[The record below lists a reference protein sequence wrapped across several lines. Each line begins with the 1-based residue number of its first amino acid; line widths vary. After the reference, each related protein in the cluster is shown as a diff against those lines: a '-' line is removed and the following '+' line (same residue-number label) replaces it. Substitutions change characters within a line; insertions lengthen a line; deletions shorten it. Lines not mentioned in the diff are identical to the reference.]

1 MNRHRL
7 VKGRLPPAA
16 IIFDI
21 VNHLAL
27 LLLAILC
34 VMPLVHILAVSLSDR
49 SAVAAGFVGLWPIGF
64 TTVAYRA
71 VLGDRV
77 LYDAFVISVKRTLLG
92 TTLNMVLTVLTAY
105 PLSKTAQEFKG
116 RQLFMWMVLFAM
128 LFSGGLIPWFLVI
141 RRLGLLNTVWALVL
155 PNALPIWNVILLMNF
170 FREVPKEL
178 DEAAMIDGASHWR
191 RLEAVYLPFSSA
203 ALATLM
209 LFAAVNHWNAWFD
222 GMVLMWDASKYPLQY
237 YVKASH
243 MQGGRAQN
251 AARIVVAALPIL
263 VIYPLLQRYFVAG
276 IRLGAIKG

>member
-1 MNRHRL
+1 MSRHRL
-7 VKGRLPPAA
+7 VKGRLPAS

-49 SAVAAGFVGLWPIGF
+49 SAVAAGFVGLWPIRF

-92 TTLNMVLTVLTAY
+92 VALDMALTILTAY
-105 PLSKTAQEFKG
+105 PLSKTTGEFRG
-116 RQLFMWMVLFAM
+116 RDLFMWIVLFAM
-128 LFSGGLIPWFLVI
+128 LFGGGLIPWFLVI

-155 PNALPIWNVILLMNF
+155 PNALPLWNVILLMNF

-203 ALATLM
+203 ALATLT

-222 GMVLMWDASKYPLQY
+222 GMVLMWDVGKYPLQTF
-237 YVKASH
+237 VRAAR

-251 AARIVVAALPIL
+251 AARIMIATLPIL
-263 VIYPLLQRYFVAG
+263 IVYPFVQRWFVTG

>member
-1 MNRHRL
+1 MSRHRL
-7 VKGRLPPAA
+7 VKGRLPAS

-49 SAVAAGFVGLWPIGF
+49 SAVAAGFVGLWPIRF

-92 TTLNMVLTVLTAY
+92 VALDMALTILTAY
-105 PLSKTAQEFKG
+105 PLSKTAGEFRG
-116 RQLFMWMVLFAM
+116 RDLFMWIVLFAM
-128 LFSGGLIPWFLVI
+128 LFGGGLIPWFLVI
-141 RRLGLLNTVWALVL
+141 RGLGLLNTVWALVL
-155 PNALPIWNVILLMNF
+155 PNALPLWNVILLMNF

-203 ALATLM
+203 ALATLT

-222 GMVLMWDASKYPLQY
+222 GMVLMWDAGKYPLQTF
-237 YVKASH
+237 VRAAR

-251 AARIVVAALPIL
+251 AARIMIATLPIL
-263 VIYPLLQRYFVAG
+263 LVYPFVQRWFVTG